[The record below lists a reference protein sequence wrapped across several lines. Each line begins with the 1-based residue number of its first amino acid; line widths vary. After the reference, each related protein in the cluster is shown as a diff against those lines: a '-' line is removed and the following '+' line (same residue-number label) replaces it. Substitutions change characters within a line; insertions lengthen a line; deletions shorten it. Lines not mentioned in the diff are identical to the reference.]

1 MPNSDNRRQS
11 LHRWPTKEGGYT
23 QEQQTQTH
31 HTKLF
36 EVVRELGE
44 VRASIDHLETASRET
59 RTDLKAEAA
68 MIKDMLDEIS
78 RRISSDYKAHDVKL
92 DAVSQAHDARLDA
105 IEIHLAR
112 QDAEAAGFRRALRW
126 GAGALTALGSALG
139 WMAATWGESLLSA
152 LGSGGAATGGK

>member
-1 MPNSDNRRQS
+1 MPNKSNNDASVGYRQS
-11 LHRWPTKEGGYT
+11 VHRWPAKEGGYA
-23 QEQQTQTH
+23 QEHQQQTH

-68 MIKDMLDEIS
+68 MIKDALDEIS
-78 RRISSDYKAHDVKL
+78 RRISSDYKAHDG
-92 DAVSQAHDARLDA
+92 RLDA

-112 QDAEAAGFRRALRW
+112 QDAEAAGFKRALRV
-126 GAGALTALGSALG
+126 GGALLSGASVAFG
-139 WMAATWGESLLSA
+139 WLLSQA
-152 LGSGGAATGGK
+152 GGMIFASLGLGGK